1 MGKNQSRKEFLKNSL
16 SIAALPF
23 IGLPKRIGSIS
34 ESFLRET
41 GLDSDPEI
49 SKRVAELIGKMTL
62 KEKIG
67 QMQYDAPAIPRLNI
81 PQYNWWNEGL
91 HGVARAGLAT
101 VFPQAIGMAS
111 TWNTDLMH
119 RVANAISDEARAKHS
134 AFVKRGI
141 RSIYTGLT
149 FWSPNINLVRD
160 PRWGRGQ
167 ETYGEDPYLTG
178 HIAVAFIKGMQGD
191 DPKYLKLVATS
202 KHFALYSGPEPARHS
217 INVKA
222 SDYDLYDTYLPAFR
236 TTLNEAN
243 VQSVMCAYN
252 SFRGYPCCG
261 NNVLLHRILR
271 EQWKFDG
278 YVVSDC
284 WAIADFVSGHHAS
297 PNAKEAAALAL
308 KRGTDLNCGVTF
320 KHLDE
325 SVKAG
330 LVNEAEI
337 DKALHRLFTARFRLG
352 MFDDPSKVPFSN
364 IPYSVVDSEDH
375 RQLALQMARESIVLL
390 KNEPATSHTSPILP
404 LPKDLNSL
412 AVIGPNADSY
422 DIMLGNYHG
431 TPSDLV
437 TPLDAIKEKVSAVTK
452 VKYAQGCDL
461 VEGFPHMVPVPSE
474 YLSPSEGKGH
484 GLYAEY
490 FDNRDWKGKPSIT
503 RVDKDVHFIWLDDT
517 PVNGEMAA
525 KFSVRWKG
533 TLKAPKTGKFT
544 IGISAHN
551 IGRVYFEG
559 QKKIDFDDEHEP
571 KLMKFDADLTEGK
584 EYNIEI
590 EFANYGA
597 DPQIRLM
604 WKVPNDHLM
613 EEAVNAAKSS
623 DAVLLFLGLS
633 PNLEGEEMKVDLDGF
648 NGGDRTKL
656 VLPDAQ
662 IELIKKVQAVGKPTV
677 LVLLTGSAVSFDWA
691 REHVPAILQAW
702 YGGEAGG
709 PAIADVLFGDYNP
722 GGRLPVTIYDSVKDL
737 PAFEDYDMK
746 GRTYRYYEGT
756 PFYPFGYGLSYTH
769 FSYSDLHLPSTVE
782 TGKDAE
788 ISVSVHNAGDRE
800 GDEVVQLYL
809 SYPHAKSKAP
819 IRALKGFKRIHLK
832 AGESQT
838 VSFRLKAE
846 DMVLVNQR
854 GEREI
859 HPGDISV
866 HVGGKQPGFKGIIDA
881 STTQT
886 VNGTLHLRGQ
896 KVTLEG

>member
-1 MGKNQSRKEFLKNSL
+1 MGKNQSRKEFIKSSL
-16 SIAALPF
+16 SLAALPL
-23 IGLPKRIGSIS
+23 IGLPKRFEALS
-34 ESFLRET
+34 ESFFNSTDLKQ
-41 GLDSDPEI
+41 DPEL
-49 SKRVAELIGKMTL
+49 SKRVDELISKMTL
-62 KEKIG
+62 REKIS

-81 PQYNWWNEGL
+81 PAYNWWNEGL

-119 RVANAISDEARAKHS
+119 RVSTAISDEARAKHS
-134 AFVKRGI
+134 AFLKRDI
-141 RSIYTGLT
+141 HSIYTGLT

-178 HIAVAFIKGMQGD
+178 HIAVAFIRGMQGD

-202 KHFALYSGPEPARHS
+202 KHFALYSGPEPARHD

-236 TTLNEAN
+236 TTIDEAN

-284 WAIADFVSGHHAS
+284 WAISDFVSGHHAS
-297 PNAKEAAALAL
+297 DNAKEAAALAL

-330 LVNEAEI
+330 LVNESEI

-352 MFDDPSKVPFSN
+352 MFDDPSEVPFAN
-364 IPYSVVDSEDH
+364 LPYSVVDSEDH

-390 KNEPATSHTSPILP
+390 KNEPAAPGTKPILP

-412 AVIGPNADSY
+412 AVIGPNADDY
-422 DIMLGNYHG
+422 DLMLGNYHG

-437 TPLDAIKEKVSAVTK
+437 TPLEAIRFKVSAVTE
-452 VKYAQGCDL
+452 VKYAQGCEL
-461 VEGFPHMVPVPSE
+461 VEGFPHMVRVPSE
-474 YLSPSEGKGH
+474 YLSPSNGKGK
-484 GLYAEY
+484 GLYGEY
-490 FDNRDWKGKPSIT
+490 FDNQDWKGEPAIS
-503 RVDKDVHFIWLDDT
+503 RVDHDVHFIWLDNT
-517 PVNGEMAA
+517 PVNHKMAA
-525 KFSVRWKG
+525 KFSARWTG
-533 TLKAPKTGKFT
+533 TIKAPKTGKYA

-551 IGRVYFEG
+551 IGRMYFEG
-559 QKKIDFDDEHEP
+559 ERKIDFNNEHEP
-571 KLMKFDADLTEGK
+571 ELRSFEADLTKGK
-584 EYNIEI
+584 EYKIKI

-604 WKVPNDHLM
+604 WSIPNENML
-613 EEAVNAAKSS
+613 EEAVEAAKSS
-623 DAVLLFLGLS
+623 DAVLMFLGLS
-633 PNLEGEEMKVDLDGF
+633 PRLEGEEMKVDLDGF

-656 VLPDAQ
+656 TLPETQ

-677 LVLLTGSAVSFDWA
+677 LVLLTGSAVSFAWA
-691 REHVPAILQAW
+691 RDHTPAIIQSW

-709 PAIADVLFGDYNP
+709 PALADVLFGDFNP
-722 GGRLPVTIYDSVKDL
+722 GGRLPFTIYETADDL
-737 PAFEDYDMK
+737 PPFEDYDMK
-746 GRTYRYYEGT
+746 NRTYRYYEGK

-769 FSYSDLHLPSTVE
+769 FSYSNLQLPSSVE

-788 ISVSVHNAGDRE
+788 FSVVVRNDGNSD
-800 GDEVVQLYL
+800 GDEVVQIYL
-809 SYPHAKSKAP
+809 SYPGAKSKAP
-819 IRALKGFKRIHLK
+819 IRALKGFTRIHLK
-832 AGESQT
+832 PGESQA
-838 VSFRLKAE
+838 VAFKLKAE
-846 DMVLVNQR
+846 DLALVNMR

-859 HPGDISV
+859 HPGAITV
-866 HVGGKQPGFKGIIDA
+866 HAGGKQPGFKGIIDA
-881 STTQT
+881 STTQ
-886 VNGTLHLRGQ
+886 VVSGTLRLKGR